1 MREKLRTVLQII
13 IGNCNCFR
21 IIAHFDLS
29 GGTDDICGYG
39 RVRPGKE
46 QCISISEIMIF
57 SFHMIYQI
65 FELLWHIHLAIR
77 NTYEFLWNIYEYLW
91 AYYIALMAL

>member
-13 IGNCNCFR
+13 IGNRNCFR

-57 SFHMIYQI
+57 SFHMMYQI
-65 FELLWHIHLAIR
+65 LESD
-77 NTYEFLWNIYEYLW
+77 YL
-91 AYYIALMAL
+91 Y

>member
-13 IGNCNCFR
+13 IGNCNCLR
-21 IIAHFDLS
+21 IIAHFNLS

-39 RVRPGKE
+39 PVRPGKE

-57 SFHMIYQI
+57 SFHIIYQI
-65 FELLWHIHLAIR
+65 LKSDNIPILAYLF
-77 NTYEFLWNIYEYLW
+77 TYLKYL
-91 AYYIALMAL
+91 

>member
-1 MREKLRTVLQII
+1 MREKLRTVFEII
-13 IGNCNCFR
+13 IGNCNCLR

-29 GGTDDICGYG
+29 GGIDDICGYG

-57 SFHMIYQI
+57 FLHMIYQI
-65 FELLWHIHLAIR
+65 LKLD
-77 NTYEFLWNIYEYLW
+77 
-91 AYYIALMAL
+91 

>member
-65 FELLWHIHLAIR
+65 LESKYAYFG
-77 NTYEFLWNIYEYLW
+77 IY
-91 AYYIALMAL
+91 I

>member
-46 QCISISEIMIF
+46 QCISISEIMIS

-65 FELLWHIHLAIR
+65 LESKYAYFG
-77 NTYEFLWNIYEYLW
+77 IY
-91 AYYIALMAL
+91 I

>member
-57 SFHMIYQI
+57 SCHMIYQI
-65 FELLWHIHLAIR
+65 LESDYFGIFIQPLEILMNFYGIF
-77 NTYEFLWNIYEYLW
+77 TNIYGH
-91 AYYIALMAL
+91 ITSP

>member
-13 IGNCNCFR
+13 IGNCNCFT

-29 GGTDDICGYG
+29 GGIDDICGYG
-39 RVRPGKE
+39 SVQPGKE
-46 QCISISEIMIF
+46 QCISISEIMIS

-65 FELLWHIHLAIR
+65 LESDYAYFGIYIYLLEILMNFYGIF
-77 NTYEFLWNIYEYLW
+77 TNIYGH
-91 AYYIALMAL
+91 ITSP

>member
-1 MREKLRTVLQII
+1 MREKLRSVLQII

-57 SFHMIYQI
+57 SFHMIFQI
-65 FELLWHIHLAIR
+65 LESDYAYFG
-77 NTYEFLWNIYEYLW
+77 IY
-91 AYYIALMAL
+91 I

>member
-65 FELLWHIHLAIR
+65 LESDYAYFG
-77 NTYEFLWNIYEYLW
+77 IY
-91 AYYIALMAL
+91 I

>member
-29 GGTDDICGYG
+29 GGIDDICGYG

-65 FELLWHIHLAIR
+65 LESDYAYFGIYIYPLEILMNFYGIF
-77 NTYEFLWNIYEYLW
+77 TNIYGH
-91 AYYIALMAL
+91 ITSP

>member
-57 SFHMIYQI
+57 SFHMMYQI
-65 FELLWHIHLAIR
+65 LESDYAYFGIYIYNVTGHKVNLLRLTCNFGIML
-77 NTYEFLWNIYEYLW
+77 T
-91 AYYIALMAL
+91 

>member
-65 FELLWHIHLAIR
+65 LESDYAYFGIYIYPLEILMNFYGIF
-77 NTYEFLWNIYEYLW
+77 TNIYGH
-91 AYYIALMAL
+91 ITSP

>member
-39 RVRPGKE
+39 RVRTMYFHIRDYDIFFPYN
-46 QCISISEIMIF
+46 ISNSRIG
-57 SFHMIYQI
+57 
-65 FELLWHIHLAIR
+65 LLWHIYLPIR

>member
-1 MREKLRTVLQII
+1 M
-13 IGNCNCFR
+13 
-21 IIAHFDLS
+21 S
-29 GGTDDICGYG
+29 GGTDDICRYG

-65 FELLWHIHLAIR
+65 LESDYAYFGINLAIR

>member
-39 RVRPGKE
+39 RVRPRKE

-65 FELLWHIHLAIR
+65 LESDYAYFG
-77 NTYEFLWNIYEYLW
+77 IYIYL
-91 AYYIALMAL
+91 